1 MSTDDIKIHCI
12 VLAFFRQFRNYVWTM
27 DRMDLLANRLTYSYY
42 LVFVT
47 FLKNLCYVDYVM
59 TA

>member
-1 MSTDDIKIHCI
+1 MYTDDIKIHCI
-12 VLAFFRQFRNYVWTM
+12 GIFPSVQKLCL